1 MCPELHSCCGS
12 SSLSCTVVSDLT
24 RLIAE
29 ALFCCGSDAFSE
41 SEEGSK
47 VAGNVVEEQEE
58 HDQSSSSAQHLVVA
72 PDDTAA
78 AAPKT
83 PVQVCEVLHRLC
95 QALMLK
101 ISLSLSLVE
110 LLLLLRFLIIC
121 SGAGG
126 AAESEDSRGSSTDSG
141 PWRT

>member
-12 SSLSCTVVSDLT
+12 SSFSCTGVSDLT

-58 HDQSSSSAQHLVVA
+58 HDQSSSGAQHLVVA

-78 AAPKT
+78 AVPKT

-101 ISLSLSLVE
+101 MSLSLSLSC
-110 LLLLLRFLIIC
+110 R
-121 SGAGG
+121 A
-126 AAESEDSRGSSTDSG
+126 SSVA
-141 PWRT
+141 